1 MDDLLRNDLS
11 AFFDGEFSVLAT
23 FCPKGQTCRDVSVVQ
38 FLEGNEDG
46 FFYRLIVRAAD
57 FTDLATGDI
66 FLIGGKKYVARD
78 YVEDEYGL
86 TLEIILNKE
95 GIR

>member
-11 AFFDGEFSVLAT
+11 AFFDGEFSVFAT
-23 FCPKGQTCRDVSVVQ
+23 FCPKGQSCRDVSVVQ

-57 FTDLATGDI
+57 FIDLAIGDI
-66 FLIGGKKYVARD
+66 FLIDEKKYVVRD
-78 YVEDEYGL
+78 YVTDEYGL
-86 TLEIILNKE
+86 TMEVILNKE

>member
-1 MDDLLRNDLS
+1 M
-11 AFFDGEFSVLAT
+11 FAT
-23 FCPKGQTCRDVSVVQ
+23 FCPKGQSCRDVSVVQ

-57 FTDLATGDI
+57 FIDLAIGDI
-66 FLIGGKKYVARD
+66 FLIDEKKYVVRD
-78 YVEDEYGL
+78 YVTDEYGL
-86 TLEIILNKE
+86 TMEVILNKE